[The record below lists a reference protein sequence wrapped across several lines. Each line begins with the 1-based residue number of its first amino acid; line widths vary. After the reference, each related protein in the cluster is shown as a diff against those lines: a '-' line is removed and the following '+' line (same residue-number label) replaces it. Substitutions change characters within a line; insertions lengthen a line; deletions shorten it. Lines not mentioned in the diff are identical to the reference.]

1 MKQKHFLEVFDKS
14 KKSIHISVGRIE
26 VAFLTKLFIKQLWL
40 CLVYVKPADAPFES
54 TLMSLHSLFNDL
66 IIVKLFH
73 QFLPA
78 LWSEFWSRKGTCRMI
93 KAVIVSASI
102 VSAWLLF
109 NLKERHLGSSGSGFC
124 KFLSTL
130 FGLVQ
135 MNNVKQVRSVSV
147 CVVSSLIQKDASR
160 RKTWNTK

>member
-14 KKSIHISVGRIE
+14 KKSIHKSVGRIE
-26 VAFLTKLFIKQLWL
+26 VAFLIKLIYQAAVTLPGLCQSLQMRLSSPLW
-40 CLVYVKPADAPFES
+40 CHYI
-54 TLMSLHSLFNDL
+54 LFYL

-124 KFLSTL
+124 KVLSTL
-130 FGLVQ
+130 FCLVQ
-135 MNNVKQVRSVSV
+135 MNNVKQVCSVSV

-160 RKTWNTK
+160 KTWNTK

>member
-1 MKQKHFLEVFDKS
+1 M
-14 KKSIHISVGRIE
+14 
-26 VAFLTKLFIKQLWL
+26 KQLWL

-54 TLMSLHSLFNDL
+54 TLMSLHSLFNDF

-130 FGLVQ
+130 LFSPNEQCKTSPFRFGLRCIFIDP
-135 MNNVKQVRSVSV
+135 KR
-147 CVVSSLIQKDASR
+147 CVSSEDLKHKIAYICLTDGAKIKIFSSNSAPLGWQRHA
-160 RKTWNTK
+160 NPG

>member
-26 VAFLTKLFIKQLWL
+26 VAFLTKLFIKQPG
-40 CLVYVKPADAPFES
+40 LVYVKSADAPFES

-78 LWSEFWSRKGTCRMI
+78 LWSEF
-93 KAVIVSASI
+93 
-102 VSAWLLF
+102 
-109 NLKERHLGSSGSGFC
+109 
-124 KFLSTL
+124 
-130 FGLVQ
+130 
-135 MNNVKQVRSVSV
+135 
-147 CVVSSLIQKDASR
+147 
-160 RKTWNTK
+160 